1 MVDPETAQYALEIT
15 TLAEMEKLGRQLG
28 GLFLPGDVLLL
39 YGGLGAGKT
48 TLTRALGRG
57 LEVEE
62 RYYISSP
69 SFALMHEYPG
79 RYPLYHIDC
88 YRLTGEEDVEAAGL
102 VEYIDTKNGVCVVE
116 WPERLGT
123 LTPEHSL
130 RLEIKIGKEEKRRLL
145 FRAPAS
151 VWSNRLTPILDIL
164 DGNKTTS
171 G

>member
-1 MVDPETAQYALEIT
+1 MVDPEITQYSLEIP
-15 TLAEMEKLGRQLG
+15 TLAKMKKLGRQLG
-28 GLFLPGDVLLL
+28 ELFLPGDVLLL

-48 TLTRALGRG
+48 TLTQALGCG
-57 LEVEE
+57 LEVEA

-69 SFALMHEYPG
+69 SFDLMHEYPG

-88 YRLTGEEDVEAAGL
+88 YRLAGEEDVEAAGL

-123 LTPEHSL
+123 LTPAHAL
-130 RLEIKIGKEEKRRLL
+130 RLEIKMAKREKRRLL
-145 FRAPAS
+145 FNAP
-151 VWSNRLTPILDIL
+151 VPLWSNRLTPIIDQIL
-164 DGNKTTS
+164 PS